1 MSLQL
6 RKGDLVQV
14 ISGSDRFGQDGNPKR
29 GRVIEIDR
37 EKGRVRVEGV
47 RMQKRHVKPGRSASN
62 QAGGIIEREG
72 FINVSN
78 VMLFD
83 EKADAP
89 SRYRVEKDKDGTKK
103 RVFVKSGNP
112 VPN

>member
-1 MSLQL
+1 MSLRM

-14 ISGSDRFGQDGNPKR
+14 ISGSDRFTQEGTPKR
-29 GRVIEIDR
+29 GRVLEIDN
-37 EKGRVRVEGV
+37 EKGRIRVEGV
-47 RMQKRHVKPGRSASN
+47 RMQKRHLKPGRAASN
-62 QAGGIIEREG
+62 QAGGIIEQEG
-72 FINVSN
+72 FISISN

-89 SRYRVEKDKDGTKK
+89 SRYRIDTDKDGTKK

>member
-1 MSLQL
+1 MSLQM

-14 ISGSDRFGQDGNPKR
+14 ISGSDRFTADGTPKR
-29 GRVIEIDR
+29 GKVLEIDND
-37 EKGRVRVEGV
+37 KGRVRVEGV
-47 RMQKRHVKPGRSASN
+47 RMQKRHVKPGRQASN

-72 FINVSN
+72 FIDASN
-78 VMLFD
+78 IMLFD

-89 SRYRVEKDKDGTKK
+89 SRYRIEKDKDGTKK

>member
-1 MSLQL
+1 MGLRM

-14 ISGSDRFGQDGNPKR
+14 ISGSDRFTQDGSPKR
-29 GRVIEIDR
+29 GHVLEIDND
-37 EKGRVRVEGV
+37 KGRVRVEGV
-47 RMQKRHVKPGRSASN
+47 RMQKRHLKPGRAASN

-72 FINVSN
+72 FISASN

-83 EKADAP
+83 EKAGAP
-89 SRYRVEKDKDGTKK
+89 SRYRVEADKDGTKK
-103 RVFVKSGNP
+103 RVFVKSGNT